1 MEKAV
6 SQKVN
11 RDTGGALRYLR
22 GKLHSRLP
30 ALILLSFMMAAV
42 SVLSVSM
49 AIFMAQAIDAAV
61 EGDKRAMFIRLGIMA
76 GVTVAGLTIRFFAKL
91 LQTRMSFRMSMTLR
105 RSLMERI
112 LDRDY
117 ACVTR
122 YHSGDLMNRMTNDV
136 SIVSEAASSLLP
148 KLFEFAAKLI
158 TAFVVLARY
167 DWIFAALS
175 LGAAIVVAVFS
186 LVIRPHIKRLHRRMQ
201 ETEGAARSFMQ
212 ETAENQLAVRVFG
225 ASGSMLSRL
234 DGLQE
239 RSFAAAMKRRLVSVL
254 AGEGMS
260 FVFTLGVIMALSWG
274 TMSIAGVF
282 GPDRVITYGA
292 LAAVLQLV
300 SQVQAPFSQLT
311 GLVPQFFT
319 MTASCERL
327 MEIEYLPAERGSEG
341 EAVPSDF
348 VSASFEGVSF
358 SYEKDG
364 AETPVLRDAELT
376 LKRGD
381 LVAVTG
387 ISGIGK
393 STLMKL
399 LLGVYAPCGGEVRIC
414 GSDISASA
422 GAGTRRLF
430 AYVPQ
435 GNLLLS
441 GTIREN
447 IAFFSKEADDEQIMR
462 AARTAC
468 AEEFIESLPAGLDSV
483 IGEHGMGLSEG
494 QAQRIAVARALLTG
508 APVLL
513 LDEATSALDADTE
526 RRLLENLRS
535 GGFETVVIITHKPA
549 ALSVC
554 NKELRIEEGRVIMKN
569 TGETL

>member
-1 MEKAV
+1 MNK
-6 SQKVN
+6 
-11 RDTGGALRYLR
+11 DTKGALRFLR
-22 GKLHSRLP
+22 ERLHRQAP

-49 AIFMAQAIDAAV
+49 AIFMARAIDAAV
-61 EGDKRAMFIRLGIMA
+61 AGDTKRMFVQLGIMV
-76 GVTVAGLTIRFFAKL
+76 GVTVAGLSLRFLARL
-91 LQTRMSFRMSMTLR
+91 LQTRMSFRMSMALR

-117 ACVTR
+117 ALVTR
-122 YHSGDLMNRMTNDV
+122 YHSGDLMNRITNDTSV
-136 SIVSEAASSLLP
+136 VAEAASSLMP

-158 TAFVVLARY
+158 VAFVILAKY
-167 DWIFAALS
+167 DWIFAVLS
-175 LGAAIVVAVFS
+175 LGAAIVVAIFS
-186 LVIRPHIKRLHRRMQ
+186 TIIRPHIKRLHRRMQ
-201 ETEGAARSFMQ
+201 ETEGASRAFMQ
-212 ETAENQLAVRVFG
+212 EVAENQLAVRVFG
-225 ASGSMLSRL
+225 ASDSMLQRV
-234 DGLQE
+234 DALQE
-239 RSFAAAMKRRLVSVL
+239 KSFFAAMKRRLLSVL

-260 FVFTLGVIMALSWG
+260 FVFTLGVLAALSWG
-274 TMSIAGVF
+274 AMSIAGVF
-282 GPDRVITYGA
+282 GPERVITYGA

-311 GLVPQFFT
+311 SLVPQFFT

-327 MEIEYLPAERGSEG
+327 MEIEYLPAERGA
-341 EAVPSDF
+341 EAEEPPSDF
-348 VSASFEGVSF
+348 VSARFENVSF

-364 AETPVLRDAELT
+364 SETKVLENASFT
-376 LKRGD
+376 LDRGD
-381 LVAVTG
+381 FVAVTG

-399 LLGVYAPCGGEVRIC
+399 LLGVYSPREGRVTVC
-414 GSDISASA
+414 GSDKQLEAGASA
-422 GAGTRRLF
+422 RRLF

-447 IAFFSKEADDEQIMR
+447 IAFFKKDADDALIMR

-468 AEEFIESLPAGLDSV
+468 AEEFINSLPAGLDSV

-494 QAQRIAVARALLTG
+494 QAQRLAVARALLTD

-554 NKELRIEEGRVIMKN
+554 SKQLRIENGHIILKN
-569 TGETL
+569 TSKTT

>member
-1 MEKAV
+1 MNK
-6 SQKVN
+6 
-11 RDTGGALRYLR
+11 DTKGALRFLR
-22 GKLHSRLP
+22 ERLHRQAP

-49 AIFMAQAIDAAV
+49 AIFMARAIDAAV
-61 EGDKRAMFIRLGIMA
+61 AGDTKRMFVQLGIMV
-76 GVTVAGLTIRFFAKL
+76 GVTVAGLSLRFLARL
-91 LQTRMSFRMSMTLR
+91 LQTRMSFRMSMALR

-117 ACVTR
+117 ALVTR
-122 YHSGDLMNRMTNDV
+122 YHSGDLMNRITNDTSV
-136 SIVSEAASSLLP
+136 VAEAASSLMP

-158 TAFVVLARY
+158 VAFVILAKY
-167 DWIFAALS
+167 DWIFAVLS
-175 LGAAIVVAVFS
+175 LGAAIFVAIFS
-186 LVIRPHIKRLHRRMQ
+186 TIIRPHIKRLHRRMQ
-201 ETEGAARSFMQ
+201 ETEGASRAFMQ
-212 ETAENQLAVRVFG
+212 EVAENQLAVRVFG
-225 ASGSMLSRL
+225 ASDSMLQRV
-234 DGLQE
+234 DALQE
-239 RSFAAAMKRRLVSVL
+239 KSFFAAMKRRLLSVL

-260 FVFTLGVIMALSWG
+260 FVFTLGVLAALSWG
-274 TMSIAGVF
+274 AMSIAGVF
-282 GPDRVITYGA
+282 GPERVITYGA

-311 GLVPQFFT
+311 SLVPQFFT

-327 MEIEYLPAERGSEG
+327 MEIEYLPAERGA
-341 EAVPSDF
+341 EAEEPPSDF
-348 VSASFEGVSF
+348 VSASFENVSF

-364 AETPVLRDAELT
+364 SETKVLENASFT
-376 LKRGD
+376 LDRGD
-381 LVAVTG
+381 FVAVTG

-399 LLGVYAPCGGEVRIC
+399 LLGVYSPREGRVTVC
-414 GSDISASA
+414 GSDKQLEAGASA
-422 GAGTRRLF
+422 RRLF

-447 IAFFSKEADDEQIMR
+447 IAFFKKDADDALIMR

-468 AEEFIESLPAGLDSV
+468 AEEFINSLPAGLDSV

-494 QAQRIAVARALLTG
+494 QAQRLAVARALLTD

-554 NKELRIEEGRVIMKN
+554 SKQLRIENGHIILKN
-569 TGETL
+569 TSKTT